1 MAKQILYSEDARKRL
16 KAGVDKVANVVK
28 VTLGPKGR
36 NVVLEE
42 GFGSPTITNDG
53 VTIAKKIEV
62 EDKIENVGAEIVKEV
77 ASKTNDV
84 AGDGTTTAAVLAQ
97 AIIGEGLKNVTAGAN
112 PLALRRGLEKATGR
126 VVEFLKQMSK
136 PVSTKEGRA
145 QVATISAEDPELGNL
160 IAEVMEEVGKDGVVT
175 VEESQTFGIQKE
187 IVKGLQFDRGYISP
201 YMVTN
206 AERMEAVLED
216 PYILITD
223 KKISSV
229 QDILPTLEVVAKT
242 GKKELVI
249 IADDVE
255 GDALATLVVNKLR
268 GIFQTLAVKAPGFG
282 DRKKEMLEDIAPVPG
297 AQVISE
303 ELGLKL
309 ENVEL
314 SQLGSARRIV
324 ATKENT
330 TIVEGKGEKEKIED
344 RIKQIRSVLKE
355 TTSEFDK
362 EKLEE
367 RLAKLSGGVAVIK
380 VGAATEIEQKARQH
394 KTEDALNATRAA
406 VEEGIVPGGGVALI
420 RAARDLESL
429 HLEDSEEHLAVKI
442 LRRALEEPIR
452 QIANN
457 AGKDGSVVAAEVAK
471 GEGGYGYNA
480 ATDRYEDLVQS
491 GVVDPTKVVRVALEN
506 AVSAASMLVTT
517 EAVVAD
523 LPEKEGKNPG
533 MPGGMGGMGGMG
545 DSGPTTRKTPRLIPP
560 PDGNSRPPPPPPG
573 LRPRDDDLEHTASLA
588 LAGTWPCVDC
598 RARAD
603 WTEQ

>member
-1 MAKQILYSEDARKRL
+1 M
-16 KAGVDKVANVVK
+16 
-28 VTLGPKGR
+28 
-36 NVVLEE
+36 
-42 GFGSPTITNDG
+42 
-53 VTIAKKIEV
+53 TIAKKIEV

-112 PLALRRGLEKATGR
+112 PLALRRGLEKATVR

-216 PYILITD
+216 AYILITD

-282 DRKKEMLEDIAPVPG
+282 DRKKEMLEDIATVTG

-452 QIANN
+452 QIADN

-480 ATDRYEDLVQS
+480 ATDRYEDLVQA

-517 EAVVAD
+517 EAIVAD

-533 MPGGMGGMGGMG
+533 MPGGMGGMGGM
-545 DSGPTTRKTPRLIPP
+545 DY
-560 PDGNSRPPPPPPG
+560 
-573 LRPRDDDLEHTASLA
+573 
-588 LAGTWPCVDC
+588 
-598 RARAD
+598 
-603 WTEQ
+603 

>member
-1 MAKQILYSEDARKRL
+1 MAKQILYGEDARKRL
-16 KAGVDKVANVVK
+16 KKGVDKVADVVK

-36 NVVLEE
+36 NVVLDE

-62 EDKIENVGAEIVKEV
+62 EDKIENIGAEIVKEV
-77 ASKTNDV
+77 ASKANDV
-84 AGDGTTTAAVLAQ
+84 AGDGTTTATVLAQ

-112 PLALRRGLEKATGR
+112 PLALRRGLEKATAHI
-126 VVEFLKQMSK
+126 VAFLKGMSK
-136 PVSTKEGRA
+136 RVSTKEEIA
-145 QVATISAEDPELGNL
+145 QVATISAEDKELGNL
-160 IAEVMEEVGKDGVVT
+160 IAEVMEEVGQDGVVT

-216 PYILITD
+216 AYILVTD

-229 QDILPTLEVVAKT
+229 QDILPTLEAVAKT

-249 IADDVE
+249 IADDLE

-282 DRKKEMLEDIAPVPG
+282 DRKKEMLEDIATVTG
-297 AQVISE
+297 AQMISE

-309 ENVEL
+309 ENIEL
-314 SQLGSARRIV
+314 SQLGSARRVV

-330 TIVEGKGEKEKIED
+330 TIVEGKGEKDKIEN
-344 RIKQIRSVLKE
+344 RIKQIRAVLQE
-355 TTSEFDK
+355 STSEFDK
-362 EKLEE
+362 EKLQE
-367 RLAKLSGGVAVIK
+367 RLAKLAGGVAVVK
-380 VGAATEIEQKARQH
+380 VGAATEVEQKARQH

-406 VEEGIVPGGGVALI
+406 VEEGIVPGGGVAWL
-420 RAARDLESL
+420 RAAKDLERL
-429 HLEDSEEHLAVKI
+429 HLEDSEEQLALKI

-452 QIANN
+452 RIADN

-480 ATDRYEDLVQS
+480 ATDRYEDLIQS

-506 AVSAASMLVTT
+506 AVSAASMLLTT

-533 MPGGMGGMGGMG
+533 MPGGMGGMGGM
-545 DSGPTTRKTPRLIPP
+545 
-560 PDGNSRPPPPPPG
+560 
-573 LRPRDDDLEHTASLA
+573 EY
-588 LAGTWPCVDC
+588 
-598 RARAD
+598 
-603 WTEQ
+603 